1 MFTKTWLVVALLA
14 VSHVALAQ
22 SNLTVR
28 TTSGTYQGSE
38 ESGAI
43 ERWIGIR
50 YGEPP
55 TGSLRF
61 KAPVPVKTPAAG
73 TIMATTFGDA
83 CPQPASDLGAPVGED
98 CLFLNVWRPSG
109 TTATAGLPVLVFI
122 HGGQWTTGAG
132 SQYDPTRII
141 DRSVTNKK
149 PIIFVDL
156 NYRLN
161 AFGFAA
167 SQFIPAEDLD
177 MGLLDQRLAL
187 QFVQSNIAAFG
198 GDPHKVTIWGQSA
211 GAGSVEAHT
220 IYFTNQTLFRGVMGD
235 SMTGPF
241 KSSPFPA
248 QYDAPGKPFAELTQ
262 QAGCPLGSG
271 SIACLQQVPFQT
283 LLRISNGLIAETANG
298 QTWEPTV
305 GVPGSFAEE
314 RASTR
319 ISAGNF
325 LHVPILAGTNLN
337 EGTIFVDAVENLP
350 HPGMTEDQALDF
362 FIGELVLDNTTLTQA
377 TLNQINVFYPAN
389 DSSLDAPFNTG
400 NSLFDRAAAFYGDNF
415 FQAARRRLFDAAADL
430 QPLFGYHF
438 TEFVPGNNPTFG
450 VAHASELQLLY
461 GPVPS
466 IEETFANQ
474 FLDFYINFVNDLN
487 PGTPWPQFT
496 STNKQL
502 LQLMRNNV
510 TAVPDTFDAEMITF
524 FNTPEVLNEFEK

>member
-1 MFTKTWLVVALLA
+1 MFSKTWLVVALLA

-61 KAPVPVKTPAAG
+61 KAPVP
-73 TIMATTFGDA
+73 
-83 CPQPASDLGAPVGED
+83 PASDLGAPVGED

-122 HGGQWTTGAG
+122 HH
-132 SQYDPTRII
+132 DPTRII

-149 PIIFVDL
+149 PIIFVNL
-156 NYRLN
+156 
-161 AFGFAA
+161 
-167 SQFIPAEDLD
+167 QFIPAEDLD

-241 KSSPFPA
+241 KSSPLPA

-283 LLRISNGLIAETANG
+283 LPANG

-319 ISAGNF
+319 IAAGNF
-325 LHVPILAGTNLN
+325 LHVPILAGTNARSSL
-337 EGTIFVDAVENLP
+337 GFLHRAK
-350 HPGMTEDQALDF
+350 
-362 FIGELVLDNTTLTQA
+362 LVLDNTTLTQA

-400 NSLFDRAAAFYGDNF
+400 NSCLTGLPLSMATTSSKLHGDALFERKRPTSN
-415 FQAARRRLFDAAADL
+415 
-430 QPLFGYHF
+430 PLWGPLHGVR
-438 TEFVPGNNPTFG
+438 TRNNPTFG
-450 VAHASELQLLY
+450 ELQLLY
-461 GPVPS
+461 GP
-466 IEETFANQ
+466 

-487 PGTPWPQFT
+487 PGSCQPFVN
-496 STNKQL
+496 SNVNL
-502 LQLMRNNV
+502 LTMGSPSSLA
-510 TAVPDTFDAEMITF
+510 TFPPFDAEMITF

>member
-1 MFTKTWLVVALLA
+1 MFSKTWLVVALLA

-61 KAPVPVKTPAAG
+61 KAPVPVKTPAVG
-73 TIMATTFGDA
+73 TIRATTFGDA

-141 DRSVTNKK
+141 GRSVTNKK

-187 QFVQSNIAAFG
+187 QFTLVLTYG
-198 GDPHKVTIWGQSA
+198 LVKVTIWGQSA

-271 SIACLQQVPFQT
+271 SVACLQQVPFQT

-298 QTWEPTV
+298 QTWEPT
-305 GVPGSFAEE
+305 
-314 RASTR
+314 
-319 ISAGNF
+319 
-325 LHVPILAGTNLN
+325 LN

-350 HPGMTEDQALDF
+350 RPGMTEDQALDF

-438 TEFVPGNNPTFG
+438 TEFVPGNDPTFG